1 MDHLC
6 DETLSAFLEG
16 DLEPAESGGVAEHVA
31 ACTRCREAVADL
43 RQLRDGAR
51 SLLAIEPP
59 PRVWEAIQER
69 VNRPRGIWRMILGL
83 GRDPKSGQGDTI
95 RNPRRVSVMSP
106 DSGHVPRRWLWVGVP
121 AMAAVVMFAFIF
133 GLRSGFIGRTPLL
146 AKAETVPTQAM
157 AAKTVQADYAE
168 YVRGIDT
175 AISDCEDALRENP
188 GSERVRRVYAG
199 AQMSRRN
206 AMDRLVSDGD

>member
-1 MDHLC
+1 VDHLC

-31 ACTRCREAVADL
+31 ACARCREAVADL

-59 PRVWEAIQER
+59 PRVWQAIQER
-69 VNRPRGIWRMILGL
+69 VNR
-83 GRDPKSGQGDTI
+83 
-95 RNPRRVSVMSP
+95 RRQAP
-106 DSGHVPRRWLWVGVP
+106 HWLWVGVP
-121 AMAAVVMFAFIF
+121 AMAAAVMFAFVI
-133 GLRSGFIGRTPLL
+133 GLRSGLIGRVPLL
-146 AKAETVPTQAM
+146 AKAESVPTQAM
-157 AAKTVQADYAE
+157 AARTAQADYAE
-168 YVRGIDT
+168 YVRGIDI

>member
-1 MDHLC
+1 MC

-59 PRVWEAIQER
+59 SRVWEAIQER
-69 VNRPRGIWRMILGL
+69 VNRRGRPWA
-83 GRDPKSGQGDTI
+83 GDTI
-95 RNPRRVSVMSP
+95 RIVRQF
-106 DSGHVPRRWLWVGVP
+106 GHVPRRWLWVGVP
-121 AMAAVVMFAFIF
+121 AMAVVVMFAFIF